1 MLGERARAAECARK
15 VASVSRPSRSGT
27 RKGSRAVPGAPFQGL
42 LMMEVFSDTLS
53 LLGGCRREVKK
64 RAKRE
69 SHFLGLETVRIST
82 QRLFANPSDKL
93 SRSHFPICGANRKT
107 NYPHQSSIS
116 SKIAVSV
123 WFLVGRKPWN
133 IESPRRVNFAAVRDG
148 AFG

>member
-1 MLGERARAAECARK
+1 
-15 VASVSRPSRSGT
+15 
-27 RKGSRAVPGAPFQGL
+27 
-42 LMMEVFSDTLS
+42 MMEVFSDTLS

-93 SRSHFPICGANRKT
+93 SRSHFPILWRKSQDQL
-107 NYPHQSSIS
+107 PAPFSKSSIS